1 MRVILVYDIST
12 QDKEGQKR
20 LNKARKIARRYI
32 HHVQKSVFEGNI
44 SHSGLERLKS
54 ELLKVVDRQ
63 KDSLIIYIFDDL
75 VNYKREILTE
85 GEDPTSNL
93 I

>member
-12 QDKEGQKR
+12 EDKEGQKR
-20 LNKARKIARRYI
+20 LNKVRKVVKKYI

-44 SHSGLERLKS
+44 THSRLERLKA
-54 ELLKVVDRQ
+54 ELLDIIDRKQ
-63 KDSLIIYIFDDL
+63 DSLIIYIFEDMVD
-75 VNYKREILTE
+75 YRREILTE

-93 I
+93 L